1 VKSDSSRDTFR
12 ATKHYAQV
20 RMQQGRV
27 QVDADWNEQ
36 GEIIGHRIET
46 ESFDTIGP
54 SGGPLHDAGFQIVVP
69 GSGVAAGNFQIT
81 AGRFYVDGI
90 LCINDAPATY
100 TTQPDLPGAT
110 AVSGAA
116 SLYVAYLDVWQ
127 RHLTA
132 LDDPSIREVALG
144 GPDTATRVKT
154 VWQVKLFNA
163 GNVQGNCLTA
173 FPNLNVL
180 MAPQTGRLAARTKQ
194 EAGSTNPCI
203 VPPGAGYRGLENQL
217 YRVEV
222 HGTGT
227 AVNVN
232 SAPATFVVTP
242 VANKTNQV
250 TFTTGTWSV
259 GQPIEMVSVKPGAS
273 PMNGTLATISAVDET
288 AKIITL
294 NTNLASIDPADMR
307 FRLVGATFKWS
318 RDNGA
323 IVTAVENV
331 NSAEVTVHD
340 LGPDAVLGFREGG
353 WVEYI
358 DDAMELNGQPGVLAQ
373 VLKIDRATNVV
384 TLSVAPPPLVVS
396 GGVPNLS
403 RHPKLRVWHGVGAIK
418 FRPGGAP
425 ADDLELENGVMIRF
439 TGGTFRN
446 GDYWTIP
453 ARTATADAQSGNI
466 EWPTG
471 SGGTPVEQLPFGI
484 RHHYSRLAMLQWNGT
499 AFASISDCR
508 NLFPPVTE
516 LTKLVYVSGDGQEA
530 MPNNSIPQPLM
541 VGVFNG
547 RWPVNGVRVRFTA
560 EANGRLAPT
569 AAGLPGT
576 VNTVT
581 IVTGPASGNPDGIAS
596 CAWRLDADV
605 TNTSQQVEAR
615 LLDANGDA
623 TPSIVRFNG
632 NHSIASQ
639 VAYDPGQCTSM
650 QGRGTV
656 QTAIDQLARLVS
668 LYEVSGGHQD
678 IVPGATLEPL
688 IVLAAN
694 RCGPVQG
701 RKVTFKV
708 VAGTGTL
715 SAPEGTTDANGR
727 ATVTWTPDITTL
739 RQQVEAT
746 LVDDPPVSVAS
757 PTTVRFVANLD
768 QSAREPGIHILQITA
783 IADNATLENDSIVPV
798 SRLEKGITVLC
809 DETVV
814 ATTVGPAPAPIAFP
828 QATPFKPTCFVT
840 IDLPYPIGA
849 DNNFWDFGGI
859 VGYQPLILA
868 ANVVI
873 AGREIRW
880 SLTDNANRWV
890 QGFLIT
896 FLQRNQI
903 TDRVLAHLTLKGNFI
918 WSGTTAATQKYLDG
932 EAFGRASSA
941 GRTILNLPSGDDR
954 KGGDFEMW
962 FWLSP
967 RPTPGSPVIEFGV
980 TPNRTIQGTFRDP
993 TGGTL
998 PGIAITL
1005 VPAVP
1010 TVGTRTAT
1018 TDANGA
1024 FAFAPV
1030 PAGNYTL
1037 TINFSGVTITRP
1049 VTVP

>member
-36 GEIIGHRIET
+36 GEIIEHRIET
-46 ESFDTIGP
+46 ESLDTIGP
-54 SGGPLHDAGFQIVVP
+54 AGGPLHDAGFQILAP
-69 GSGVAAGNFQIT
+69 ATGTPAGNFQIS

-90 LCINDAPATY
+90 LCINDAAT
-100 TTQPDLPGAT
+100 TFTAQPDLPGAT

-163 GNVQGNCLTA
+163 GNVQGNCLTP
-173 FPNLNVL
+173 FPTLNAVQ
-180 MAPQTGRLAARTKQ
+180 APQTGRLAARTKQ

-227 AVNVN
+227 GQNVN
-232 SAPATFVVTP
+232 SPPASFVVTP
-242 VANKTNQV
+242 VANKPNQV

-273 PMNGTLATISAVDET
+273 PMNGTLATISAVDEN

-294 NTNLASIDPADMR
+294 NSNLAAIDPADLR

-331 NSAEVTVHD
+331 NGAEVTVHD
-340 LGPDAVLGFREGG
+340 LGPDSVLGFREGG

-358 DDAMELNGQPGVLAQ
+358 DDAMELNGQPGILAQ
-373 VLKIDRATNVV
+373 VLKIDRAVNVV
-384 TLSVAPPPLVVS
+384 TLSAAPPPLVVS
-396 GGVPNLS
+396 GGIPNLS

-453 ARTATADAQSGNI
+453 ARTATADALSGNV
-466 EWPTG
+466 EWPTAATG
-471 SGGTPVEQLPFGI
+471 PVDQLPFGI

-516 LTKLVYVSGDGQEA
+516 LTTLVYVSGDGQEA
-530 MPNNSIPQPLM
+530 MPNNDIPQPLM

-560 EANGRLAPT
+560 EANGRLAPA

-581 IVTGPASGNPDGIAS
+581 VVTGPAGGNPDGIAS
-596 CAWRLDADV
+596 CAWRLDPDV

-615 LLDANGDA
+615 LLDANGDP
-623 TPSIVRFNG
+623 TPSIIRFNG

-694 RCGPVQG
+694 RCGPVPG
-701 RKVTFKV
+701 RRVTFKV
-708 VAGTGTL
+708 AAGAGTL
-715 SAPEGTTDANGR
+715 SAPEATTDANGR
-727 ATVTWTPDITTL
+727 ATVTWTPDPTTL

-746 LVDDPPVSVAS
+746 LVDDPPVSVAA
-757 PTTVRFVANLD
+757 PTTVRFVANLTL
-768 QSAREPGIHILQITA
+768 SREPGIHIVQITSLT
-783 IADNATLENDSIVPV
+783 DNAALENDTVVPV
-798 SRLEKGITVLC
+798 TRLEKGITVFC
-809 DETVV
+809 DDNIVPTS
-814 ATTVGPAPAPIAFP
+814 VGPAPNPITFP
-828 QATPFKPTCFVT
+828 QATPFKPTCFIT
-840 IDLPYPIGA
+840 LDLPYPIGG
-849 DNNFWDFGGI
+849 DTNFWDFNAI

-868 ANVVI
+868 ANVAI
-873 AGREIRW
+873 SGREIRW
-880 SLTDNANRWV
+880 TLTDNANRWLLGLFFQQL
-890 QGFLIT
+890 QGK
-896 FLQRNQI
+896 QV

-918 WSGTTAATQKYLDG
+918 WSGTTAATQKHLDG
-932 EAFGRASSA
+932 DVFGRPGTA
-941 GRTILNLPSGDDR
+941 GRTTFDLPSGDNR

-967 RPTPGSPVIEFGV
+967 RPAAPAGPNFDFTV

-993 TGGTL
+993 TGGAL
-998 PGIAITL
+998 PGLVITL
-1005 VPAVP
+1005 IPAIP
-1010 TVGTRTAT
+1010 TVAPRTVA

-1024 FAFAPV
+1024 FTFNSVTP
-1030 PAGNYTL
+1030 GNYTL
-1037 TINFSGVTITRP
+1037 SVSFLGVAVTRP